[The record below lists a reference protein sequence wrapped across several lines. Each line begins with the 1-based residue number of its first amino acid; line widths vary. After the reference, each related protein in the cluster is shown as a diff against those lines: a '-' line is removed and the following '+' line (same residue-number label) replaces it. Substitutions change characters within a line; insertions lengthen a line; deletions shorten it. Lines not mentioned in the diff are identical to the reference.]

1 MFERGIV
8 GEMLTEDKMKI
19 IIYIIAVILLL
30 GLQSS
35 WADEIVLKTGE
46 IISGD
51 VLDLTETTLSINV
64 DGQERVIDRVRIEAV
79 FLGEQAPFSTKG
91 YPGLLA
97 GSPSHQPDVKRDEY
111 DE

>member
-1 MFERGIV
+1 MFDCDIV
-8 GEMLTEDKMKI
+8 STLIMEDKMKKL
-19 IIYIIAVILLL
+19 IYIIAVILLL
-30 GLQSS
+30 GIYSS

-51 VLDLTETTLSINV
+51 VLDLMENTLSITV
-64 DGQERVIDRVRIEAV
+64 EGQEMVIDRVRIEAV
-79 FLGEQAPFSTKG
+79 FLGEQAPFSTNG

-97 GSPSHQPDVKRDEY
+97 GSPSHQPDVKKDEQ